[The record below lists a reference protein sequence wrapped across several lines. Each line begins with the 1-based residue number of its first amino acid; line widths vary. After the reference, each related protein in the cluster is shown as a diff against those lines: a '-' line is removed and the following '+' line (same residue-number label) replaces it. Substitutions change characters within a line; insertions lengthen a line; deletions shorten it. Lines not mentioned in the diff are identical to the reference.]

1 MSLNPEYFKGIL
13 TVKTDNPYEIRAML
27 FKLNLSKQ
35 FNEIVDMSHKQDVAY
50 SVLCGTTSND
60 EHKLNIAYV
69 TQVAVT
75 AGSIIKGNSI
85 FMFPNG
91 SEQMLFAKLFVKS
104 MAALLYEEHA
114 LE

>member
-1 MSLNPEYFKGIL
+1 MSLNPEYFKDIL

-27 FKLNLSKQ
+27 FKLKLGKQ
-35 FNEIVDMSHKQDVAY
+35 FNKIVDLSHKQDVVY

-60 EHKLNIAYV
+60 EHRLNIAYAI
-69 TQVAVT
+69 QVEVT

-91 SEQMLFAKLFVKS
+91 DEQMLFAKLFVKL
-104 MAALLYEEHA
+104 MARLLYEKYATE
-114 LE
+114 